1 MTGCLRI
8 RPATG
13 IEPSCSFEGNS
24 PVPTEV
30 TEVTT
35 FLAARKGIIG
45 DGLGMDGSRAK
56 NEGDGEDGGVVDGLG
71 HIDGLVEAAFR
82 AGDGG
87 GVAAGVLETE
97 PDALPKEKSDAT
109 TPGSFNGRGSSSD

>member
-1 MTGCLRI
+1 LD
-8 RPATG
+8 
-13 IEPSCSFEGNS
+13 GNK

-56 NEGDGEDGGVVDGLG
+56 NEGEGEDGGVVEGLG
-71 HIDGLVEAAFR
+71 HLDGFVEAASR

-97 PDALPKEKSDAT
+97 PEALPKEKSEAT
-109 TPGSFNGRGSSSD
+109 TPGSFKKRGSSSD